1 LNAFEAGRRTA
12 VQHSF
17 LAHDEADHVAVAV
30 RDVGGGDEVEIA
42 FLNSDKRVR
51 LESHE
56 DVPLGHKIALRDV
69 EEGAEVLKYGIPIGR
84 ATTRLRTG
92 DYVHTHN
99 LRTARW

>member
-1 LNAFEAGRRTA
+1 VE
-12 VQHSF
+12 HSF

-51 LESHE
+51 LQSHA

-69 EEGAEVLKYGIPIGR
+69 PEGAEVLKYGIPIGR
-84 ATTRLRTG
+84 ATTTLHAG

>member
-1 LNAFEAGRRTA
+1 M
-12 VQHSF
+12 QHSF

-30 RDVGGGDEVEIA
+30 RDVRGADEVEIA
-42 FLNSDKRVR
+42 FLNSDKRVK
-51 LESHE
+51 LKTHQ

-69 EEGAEVLKYGIPIGR
+69 EEGAEVLKYGTPIGR
-84 ATTRLRTG
+84 ATTALHAG